1 LKAIVIIP
9 ARYAS
14 TRFQGK
20 PLALL
25 QGKPMIQWTYE
36 SAQKATTIDA
46 VMVAT
51 DDGRIFT
58 AVKGFGG
65 HAVMTSP
72 DHCSGTDRLAEAA
85 RNMDCD
91 IVVNVQGDEP
101 LIRPEQIDQLVEGLR
116 DDPKADMATL
126 MTKIRDREELVSP
139 HVVKVVTDQD
149 GFALYFSR
157 SPLPYLRE
165 EWHDLTSIKNNHIQD
180 TCFFKHIGIYGY
192 RRPFL
197 LTFSSLQPTPL
208 EKSEE
213 LEQLRALE
221 HGYRIKVMVTEYDSQ
236 HVDTEEDLKK
246 VEEILRKER

>member
-1 LKAIVIIP
+1 MKAIVIIP

-65 HAVMTSP
+65 RAVMTSP
-72 DHCSGTDRLAEAA
+72 DHRSGTDRLAEAV

-101 LIRPEQIDQLVEGLR
+101 LIRPEQIDQIVAGLR

-126 MTKIRDREELVSP
+126 LTRIRNKEELASP

-165 EWHDLTSIKNNHIQD
+165 EWHDLTSIKNNIQD
-180 TCFFKHIGIYGY
+180 
-192 RRPFL
+192 
-197 LTFSSLQPTPL
+197 
-208 EKSEE
+208 
-213 LEQLRALE
+213 
-221 HGYRIKVMVTEYDSQ
+221 
-236 HVDTEEDLKK
+236 
-246 VEEILRKER
+246 